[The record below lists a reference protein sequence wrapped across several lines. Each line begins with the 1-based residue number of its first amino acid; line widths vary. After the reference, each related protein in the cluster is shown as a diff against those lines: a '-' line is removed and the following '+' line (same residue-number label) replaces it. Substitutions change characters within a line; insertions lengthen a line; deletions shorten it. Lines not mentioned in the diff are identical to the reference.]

1 MHAGNAHVIDGVMI
15 RHGLLKCRAN
25 GRLNSGSRP
34 FCADRSV
41 APVLRFS

>member
-1 MHAGNAHVIDGVMI
+1 MQAQNALVMDGVMI

-25 GRLNSGSRP
+25 GRLSSGARP
-34 FCADRSV
+34 SCADRSV